1 MIIKE
6 QWRRALDE
14 TVDDLLERVEPQ
26 GPPVDAIR
34 LAARLGIRV
43 AVDGSQRVRGR
54 RKRIVGQSSIFL
66 RPEDRPERLQWAAA
80 HELGEEFAWKVFEAA
95 DWRGTEIPDR
105 LREQVANLFAS
116 RLLLPSA
123 TFADDCRRLDFDLVA
138 LKGIYTTASHELIA
152 RRMLDL
158 VPEAILTIVDQEGVT
173 MRANGFGQR
182 APAMRADEKDC
193 WTWAH
198 SAGSPQ
204 TEETSS
210 LTIRAWPVHEP
221 GWKREILL
229 TSPRGEWLA
238 EEPTEAPEPV
248 EC

>member
-1 MIIKE
+1 MIKE
-6 QWRRALDE
+6 QWQRALDE
-14 TVDDLLERVEPQ
+14 TVDALLVRVEPQ

-43 AVDGSQRVRGR
+43 AVDGSQQVRGR

-80 HELGEEFAWKVFEAA
+80 HELGEEYAWKVFEAA
-95 DWRGTEIPDR
+95 DWRGTEVPER
-105 LREQVANLFAS
+105 LREQIANLFAS

-123 TFADDCRRLDFDLVA
+123 TFGADCRRLDFDLIA
-138 LKGIYTTASHELIA
+138 LKEIYTTASHELIA

-158 VPEAILTIVDQEGVT
+158 VPEAILTIVDQEGLTV
-173 MRANGFGQR
+173 RANGFGQSV
-182 APAMRADEKDC
+182 PAMGPDEKEC

-198 SAGSPQ
+198 SAGSPR
-204 TEETSS
+204 TEETSL

-229 TSPRGEWLA
+229 TIPRGEWLA
-238 EEPTEAPEPV
+238 DEPSLVPATI